1 MHNVKYLVYDENFN
15 RIKAEKAIDR
25 FVAHEQREEGGS
37 GLCSPIRWIDSC
49 GVLPNYNEAVEYI
62 KSHDMG
68 WYDALA
74 VRYRDFDGKET
85 AALAKA
91 KEKFKIA
98 ADKYHALDGK
108 FHFADI
114 KAAFIGCHTC
124 GSKISR
130 EHLKTNYCPVC
141 RNDLRPTSTLQ
152 AIVNYRYKM
161 EKAAKLVT
169 EEDAKCLAKSSKVR
183 WLVKIEWHT

>member
-1 MHNVKYLVYDENFN
+1 VYNENVN
-15 RIKAEKAIDR
+15 RKKAEEEINR
-25 FVAHEQREEGGS
+25 FVAHEQRHEGGS
-37 GLCSPIRWIDSC
+37 GLYSPIRWLESG
-49 GVLPNYNEAVEYI
+49 GVLPNYNEAVDYI
-62 KSHDMG
+62 KSHDKG

-85 AALAKA
+85 AALTKA

-141 RNDLRPTSTLQ
+141 RNDLRPTSTRETI
-152 AIVNYRYKM
+152 ARYRLKM
-161 EKAAKLVT
+161 DKAAELVAK
-169 EEDAKCLAKSSKVR
+169 EDKKCLAKSSKVK